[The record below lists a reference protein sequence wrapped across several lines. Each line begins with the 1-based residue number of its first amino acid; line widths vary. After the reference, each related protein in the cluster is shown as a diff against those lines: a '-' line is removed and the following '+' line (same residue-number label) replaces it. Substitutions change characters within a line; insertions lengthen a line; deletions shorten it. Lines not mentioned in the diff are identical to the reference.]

1 MKKKSIIAIC
11 AVLVIL
17 ILAAVL
23 VLTGNRG
30 NVSNVNRVVGYS
42 ALYGENSINEAFDV
56 IEKKFAK
63 DFEGCTLTELRYD
76 KDVENRFAE
85 EIEKYHKE
93 NNQELIVV
101 LLTFD
106 TDEKGGDGGV
116 NPNATYTN
124 WQWHLVKTKDK
135 KNWEIISWGY

>member
-1 MKKKSIIAIC
+1 M
-11 AVLVIL
+11 
-17 ILAAVL
+17 
-23 VLTGNRG
+23 
-30 NVSNVNRVVGYS
+30 
-42 ALYGENSINEAFDV
+42 DW
-56 IEKKFAK
+56 
-63 DFEGCTLTELRYD
+63 
-76 KDVENRFAE
+76 
-85 EIEKYHKE
+85 KE

-135 KNWEIISWGY
+135 KELGNNQLGLLIDSGLMNSCGF

>member
-1 MKKKSIIAIC
+1 M
-11 AVLVIL
+11 
-17 ILAAVL
+17 
-23 VLTGNRG
+23 NW
-30 NVSNVNRVVGYS
+30 
-42 ALYGENSINEAFDV
+42 
-56 IEKKFAK
+56 
-63 DFEGCTLTELRYD
+63 
-76 KDVENRFAE
+76 
-85 EIEKYHKE
+85 KE

-106 TDEKGGDGGV
+106 TDEKGGDGRF

>member
-1 MKKKSIIAIC
+1 M
-11 AVLVIL
+11 
-17 ILAAVL
+17 
-23 VLTGNRG
+23 
-30 NVSNVNRVVGYS
+30 
-42 ALYGENSINEAFDV
+42 DW
-56 IEKKFAK
+56 
-63 DFEGCTLTELRYD
+63 
-76 KDVENRFAE
+76 
-85 EIEKYHKE
+85 KE

-116 NPNATYTN
+116 NTYTN